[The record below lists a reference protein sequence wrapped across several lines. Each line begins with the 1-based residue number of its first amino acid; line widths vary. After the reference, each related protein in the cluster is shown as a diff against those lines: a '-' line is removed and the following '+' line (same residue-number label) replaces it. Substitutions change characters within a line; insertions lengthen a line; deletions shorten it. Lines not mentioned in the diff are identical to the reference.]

1 MKRQVWVLAAFA
13 AIALLGGRVGAAQ
26 ATDPSTGDPVVAA
39 VGDMA
44 CAPAD
49 SHFNGGAGTTSNCG
63 EVRTA
68 QQMETDSSIDVLL
81 GLGDYQYGCGTPAE
95 FAQSYGPS
103 WGFFNSVIDPSAGN
117 HEYSTTTNSATG
129 TPCPDPNTAGQD
141 YFTYFGSRAH
151 PATAGEYSFNLGSW
165 HLISLNANCSK
176 TNVGGCSSSSPQTQ
190 WLSADLAANSQ
201 PCVLA
206 YWHQPRWTATSSNN
220 STYNAW
226 WNLLYAAHAD
236 LVLNGHIHTYA
247 RFAPLTPAG
256 AVDTTNGIT
265 EVIVGTGG
273 ESLQAASSAANP
285 KPLNNQRLFGY
296 LRMVLQP
303 TGYTAAF
310 VTSSGA
316 TKDSFSGTCHG
327 AGAPPKPLTISQS
340 ASAESVQADSPVTH
354 TVTVTNPGTADQ
366 TNVVVTDTPPA
377 ADMNVS
383 ASASQ
388 GSCSSA
394 TPIVCSLGTLT
405 AGASATI
412 TVTGTPIMPPTATNG
427 VSVVSDQTTTPVTGS
442 KVVTVTAAAATSYV
456 GITSSAFGSPS
467 PALVMGNTVQWSFL
481 GPGQH
486 SATDQTTGL
495 GLWPDTGLVTPVDFR
510 TAVFPAAGGYTFTDT
525 ATGHT
530 IKLNVP
536 MTASPSTGSTSTAFT
551 LTWAASPPPAG
562 YAEDIQVTYPGTSTW
577 VTIIKATTATSG
589 TFTPANGTGKYIFRA
604 RFRAISGSAA
614 SSYTTNASITVS

>member
-63 EVRTA
+63 EMRTA
-68 QQMETDSSIDVLL
+68 QQMETDSSIDVVL
-81 GLGDYQYGCGTPAE
+81 GLGDYQYGCGTAAE

-103 WGFFNSVIDPSAGN
+103 WGFFNNVIDPSAGN

-129 TPCPDPNTAGQD
+129 TPCPDPNDAGQD
-141 YFTYFGSRAH
+141 YFGYFGSRAH
-151 PATAGEYSFNLGSW
+151 PASAGEYSFNLGSW
-165 HLISLNANCSK
+165 HLISLNGNCSK
-176 TNVGGCSSSSPQTQ
+176 TNVGGCGSSSPQTQ
-190 WLSADLAANSQ
+190 WLSADLSANDQ

-273 ESLQAASSAANP
+273 ESLQAASSASNP
-285 KPLNNQRLFGY
+285 KPLANQRLFGY
-296 LRMVLQP
+296 LRLVLHP
-303 TGYTAAF
+303 TGYGATF

-316 TKDSFSGTCHG
+316 VKDTFSASCHG
-327 AGAPPKPLTISQS
+327 QSGPAKQLTVSQTTDGA
-340 ASAESVQADSPVTH
+340 VQADSQATW
-354 TVTVTNPGTADQ
+354 TVTVANPGSDPQTNVTLADTPPGTAQ
-366 TNVVVTDTPPA
+366 S
-377 ADMNVS
+377 VS
-383 ASASQ
+383 ASPSQ
-388 GSCSSA
+388 GSCSGSAPITCNLGTIAAGGSATVTLNA
-394 TPIVCSLGTLT
+394 TPIL
-405 AGASATI
+405 
-412 TVTGTPIMPPTATNG
+412 PPTATNAA
-427 VSVVSDQTTTPVTGS
+427 SATSDQTTAPVSSS
-442 KVVTVTAAAATSYV
+442 KVVNVTAAPATSYV
-456 GITSSAFGSPS
+456 GVTSGGFSAPS
-467 PALVMGNTVQWSFL
+467 PALAMGNTLQWSFV
-481 GPGQH
+481 GPGSH

-495 GLWPDTGLVTPVDFR
+495 GLWPDTGLVAPVAFR

-536 MTASPSTGSTSTAFT
+536 MTATPSTGSTSTSFT
-551 LTWAASPPPAG
+551 LRWAASAPPAG
-562 YAEDIQVTYPGTSTW
+562 FSEDVQVTYPGTSTW
-577 VTIIKATTATSG
+577 VTIIKSSTATSAA
-589 TFTPANGTGKYIFRA
+589 FTPNKGTGTYKFRA
-604 RFRAISGSAA
+604 RLKRTSGGGA
-614 SSYTTNASITVS
+614 SSYTTNATIKVS